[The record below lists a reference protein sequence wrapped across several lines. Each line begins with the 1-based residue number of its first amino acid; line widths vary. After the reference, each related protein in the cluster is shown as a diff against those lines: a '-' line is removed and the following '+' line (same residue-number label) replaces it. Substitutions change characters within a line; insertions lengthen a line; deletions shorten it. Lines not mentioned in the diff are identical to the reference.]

1 MICGCFFIAW
11 MGQFAH
17 LLRGDAVH
25 HDGLDWRVVAL
36 VRGSLAF
43 VFAIG
48 LARMSGAKLVFRG
61 TPALWVRGCASS
73 ISLLCTFYSLSQ
85 LPPSEV
91 LTLTNT
97 FPIWVAL
104 LSWPLLR
111 VRPTLSVWLSALC
124 GVLGVVLMQWPHYRE
139 AGGMSSSASCAI
151 SLSLMAAVTNAI
163 AMLGLNRVK
172 DIHPWA
178 IVVHYSGIAAL
189 FVLAACFVGPLPD
202 LQPLADGTTLMLLL
216 GVGVAATLGQVCLT
230 RAFTT
235 GDPAKISVVTL
246 TQVVFALGLHLI
258 FDGMS
263 VPGETLA
270 GIGLV
275 LAPTAW
281 IMAGRRSAPR
291 EIPHPAVVRQ
301 ETQVVHSKRI
311 AAAGLAERHCAT
323 R

>member
-17 LLRGDAVH
+17 LLRGSGDGA
-25 HDGLDWRVVAL
+25 DSAGLDWRIGAV
-36 VRGSLAF
+36 VRGGLAF
-43 VFAIG
+43 LFAIG
-48 LARMSGAKLVFRG
+48 LARLSGAKLVLRG
-61 TPALWVRGCASS
+61 TLALWVRGCASS

-111 VRPTLSVWLSALC
+111 TRPTLSVWLSAGC
-124 GVLGVVLMQWPHYRE
+124 GVLGVVLIQWPHYHSDGGNQE
-139 AGGMSSSASCAI
+139 ASWAI
-151 SLSLMAAVTNAI
+151 PLSLMAALTNAI

-178 IVVHYSGIAAL
+178 IVVHYSGIATL
-189 FVLAACFVGPLPD
+189 FVVGACLVGPLPD
-202 LQPLADGTTLMLLL
+202 PTPLADGTTLLLLL

-235 GDPAKISVVTL
+235 GDPARISVVTL

-258 FDGMS
+258 FEGFN
-263 VPGETLA
+263 VPAITLT
-270 GIGLV
+270 GIALV

-281 IMAGRRSAPR
+281 VMAGRHAAPKAVPQPTSQR
-291 EIPHPAVVRQ
+291 RLSTNENPIAPADKVDRQ
-301 ETQVVHSKRI
+301 L
-311 AAAGLAERHCAT
+311 LACK
-323 R
+323 